1 VIFLQYNFNGKN
13 IRIPDDEIE
22 SNIKGLGVSK
32 EEAIQIWLDDEGYT
46 ENAEQAKLEQ
56 LAKDNRITATIH
68 KATSAEKK
76 ERKPATRINPA
87 KEELIQNFAE
97 FLPTIVENVEII
109 NKTKL
114 IAFNFNG
121 KKYKLDLIE
130 VREGKK

>member
-76 ERKPATRINPA
+76 ERKPVTRTNPA
-87 KEELIQNFAE
+87 KEELIQNLAE

-114 IAFNFNG
+114 ITFNFNG